1 MILDVAE
8 DGGDEGGAYAEG
20 GVAFL
25 PGEFVVLGVGPAR
38 GIRFDGEDGLGER
51 EGLRKLDQKMDVVV
65 GAADAVGEDAVIF
78 ADAGD
83 VGPEVGLKVMGDGF
97 VAVFGGEDD
106 VEGVLRV
113 GVRHGR
119 LYHVAG
125 VVSRA
130 GNTMRQR
137 L

>member
-1 MILDVAE
+1 M
-8 DGGDEGGAYAEG
+8 
-20 GVAFL
+20 
-25 PGEFVVLGVGPAR
+25 VLGVGPAR
-38 GIRFDGEDGLGER
+38 GVRFDGEDGFGER
-51 EGLRKLDQKMDVVV
+51 EGLRKLDQKMDVVG

-83 VGPEVGLKVMGDGF
+83 VGPEVGLKVMRDGF
-97 VAVFGGEDD
+97 AAVFGGEDD
-106 VEGVLRV
+106 VQGVLRV

>member
-1 MILDVAE
+1 M
-8 DGGDEGGAYAEG
+8 
-20 GVAFL
+20 
-25 PGEFVVLGVGPAR
+25 
-38 GIRFDGEDGLGER
+38 
-51 EGLRKLDQKMDVVV
+51 VV

-97 VAVFGGEDD
+97 AAVFGGEDD